1 MGVNME
7 DEKFKL
13 TYYVTMMVSITLCAC
28 LVAMVVALL
37 IGLWSKEVDNAEI
50 FKMLSPALM
59 TILGAAV
66 GVMAGVKL
74 SQKEKCKED

>member
-1 MGVNME
+1 ME
-7 DEKFKL
+7 NEKFKL
-13 TYYVTMMVSITLCAC
+13 TYNVTMMVSITLCVC
-28 LVAMVVALL
+28 LVAMVGALL
-37 IGLWSKEVDNAEI
+37 AGLWSKEVDNAEI

-74 SQKEKCKED
+74 AQKDKCKHCEE

>member
-1 MGVNME
+1 ME
-7 DEKFKL
+7 NEKFKL
-13 TYYVTMMVSITLCAC
+13 TYNVTMMVSITLCVC
-28 LVAMVVALL
+28 LISMVAALL
-37 IGLWSKEVDNAEI
+37 AGLWSKEVDNAEI

-74 SQKEKCKED
+74 AQKDKCKHCEE